1 MLLKQLNEN
10 GKHRVEDES
19 PDAPNIPSHSRTT
32 NPDSYLNERW
42 RRLPLYNFRRFP
54 VTNDKWLNDLE
65 REQTRSGVDDTA
77 DYI

>member
-10 GKHRVEDES
+10 GKHRLEDES
-19 PDAPNIPSHSRTT
+19 PDAANIPSHSRTT

-65 REQTRSGVDDTA
+65 REQPRSAVDDTA